1 LDAIRYL
8 SGCLISSGGD
18 FVHQDANFEGAVAFA
33 QDLIR
38 IPSVSGN
45 EGSVAERVVEELK
58 RLRFDDVWVD
68 EVGNVIA
75 HVRGRSQAPSVM
87 LCSHLDVVDVGDPT
101 QWEYP
106 PFSGEIANGCLHGR
120 GAIDCKGPLALQLYA
135 AATLINSRPA
145 GDVYLLCTVLEESGS
160 WGMNHF
166 MKHGAFRP
174 AAVILGEAT
183 AGDICVG
190 HRGRRELMIT
200 IRGKSAHASAPQR
213 GCNPVDFLP
222 SVLDALRS
230 FVESLPIHNVLGHST
245 LVPTLIETWPGSRN
259 MIPEEVRIIIDWRTL
274 SGESN
279 KNTVEDLQIFLRDQL
294 KSRIGDNLI
303 IQEVV
308 DTKRMYTGFEYTG
321 RISTSSFLMPDTH
334 PLVQAAVQAVRAAT
348 GITPAAR
355 PWTFGTDGGC
365 SCGVYGIPTLGYAPG
380 QEADAHTNRERL
392 RLDAAHTVYEA
403 YPTLISELQ
412 KLLTSGIVLDS

>member
-1 LDAIRYL
+1 
-8 SGCLISSGGD
+8 
-18 FVHQDANFEGAVAFA
+18 VHQDANFEGAVTFA

-38 IPSVSGN
+38 IPSVSGD
-45 EGSVAERVVEELK
+45 EESVAERVVEELK

-135 AATLINSRPA
+135 AAALINSRPA

-183 AGDICVG
+183 AGDICIG

-222 SVLDALRS
+222 SVLDALRR
-230 FVESLPIHNVLGHST
+230 FVESLPMHNVLGHST

-259 MIPEEVRIIIDWRTL
+259 MIPEEVRIITDWRTL

-294 KSRIGDNLI
+294 NSRIGDNLMI
-303 IQEVV
+303 KEVV
-308 DTKRMYTGFEYTG
+308 ETKRMYTGLECTG
-321 RISTSSFLMPDTH
+321 RISTSSFLMPDSH
-334 PLVQAAVQAVRAAT
+334 PLVQAAVQAVRAVT
-348 GITPAAR
+348 GNTPAAR

-365 SCGVYGIPTLGYAPG
+365 SCGVYGVPTLGYAPG
-380 QEADAHTNRERL
+380 QEADAHTNHERL
-392 RLDAAHTVYEA
+392 RLDAAHTVFEA

-412 KLLTSGIVLDS
+412 RVLASGIVPDS